1 MNCMATLKHISSKNS
16 DYTAIEAYLVY
27 QHDAFTGKQ
36 LLDEQGKPKLRD
48 SYLLDTLECGDFS
61 FATACLLAN
70 RKYGKNTQHGDIKS
84 HQYIIS
90 FDPRDAADNGLTM
103 EKAQALGLKFCE
115 ENFPGH
121 PAIVCTHPDGH
132 NHSGNIH
139 VHIVIGSIRTR
150 EVERKPYM
158 HKPRDWREGMKHSS
172 TAQTMRHLRV
182 EVMELCEGAGLYQIG
197 LLNGSKERVSEA
209 EYWARRRGQQKLDL
223 ANAALTAAGQPPKQK
238 KFETVKDTLR
248 KQISSV
254 LYRATSFEDFS
265 DRLLQ
270 QYGIAVKESRGR
282 LSYLPAGRKK
292 FIRAHSLGDKF
303 EKELVLATLKENA
316 KSQPIILHSNLEE
329 KPDRIKKLV
338 DIQAKL
344 KQGKGIGYERWA
356 KKHNLKAMAQT
367 LILLQE
373 KGLLNEDA
381 LDQRIAELDTKFHES
396 LAVVKDLE
404 TRMANNQT
412 LRRYAAS
419 YKQYRPL
426 AQKRNAAKSPAT
438 FEEQHRAELTAYRT
452 AAAYLKANNIT
463 KLPSPN
469 KLEAEY
475 CALAS
480 EKAQFYEQYKEAK
493 IELLKLKDAKQNV
506 ALFFREDERT
516 QHHER

>member
-1 MNCMATLKHISSKNS
+1 MATLKHIASKNS
-16 DYTAIEAYLVY
+16 DYSAIEAYLIY
-27 QHDAFTGKQ
+27 QHDEFTGKQ
-36 LLDEQGKPKLRD
+36 LLDQQGRPMLRD
-48 SYLLDTLECGDFS
+48 SYILDTLECGDFS

-70 RKYGKNTQHGDIKS
+70 RKYNKNNHPDDIKS

-132 NHSGNIH
+132 NHSANIH

-158 HKPRDWREGMKHSS
+158 QKPRDWLEGMKHSS

-182 EVMELCEGAGLYQIG
+182 EVMELCESAGLYQID

-209 EYWARRRGQQKLDL
+209 EYWARRRGQLKLDRE
-223 ANAALTAAGQPPKQK
+223 NAALTAAGQPPKQK

-254 LYRATSFEDFS
+254 LYRAVSFEEFS
-265 DRLLQ
+265 DRLIQ
-270 QYGIAVKESRGR
+270 QYGIAVKESRGC
-282 LSYLPAGRKK
+282 LSYLPAGRAK
-292 FIRAHSLGDKF
+292 FIRAKHLGDKF
-303 EKELVLATLKENA
+303 DKAAVLATLQANA
-316 KSQPIILHSNLEE
+316 ER
-329 KPDRIKKLV
+329 KPKAQFKQDTIGKLI
-338 DIQAKL
+338 DIQSKMTE
-344 KQGKGIGYERWA
+344 GKGIGYKRWLT
-356 KKHNLKAMAQT
+356 KHNLKVMAQT
-367 LILLQE
+367 VKLLQE
-373 KGLLNEDA
+373 KGLTDEVA
-381 LDQRIAELDTKFHES
+381 LDQRITELDTKFHES